1 MIMAKKATGT
11 PHRRLCM
18 LLLSWLFGALVT
30 STAYTQT
37 PISCSGVEQSHITS
51 TAATC
56 PGNGTIT
63 VPTLTQ
69 GYFRLTG
76 PGIDGYIQQDSPVF
90 ESLNAGNFTVTLY
103 CPGQDPRQFPVT
115 VENKHT
121 DLQLALSGSMTCP
134 GLGTITATPSGGFNQ
149 GGAGINYQYSIWP
162 SSQGGANRLDGD
174 VTYGGSNVFNN
185 LAADTY
191 FVRVK
196 DNCNN
201 FYTQTISISPTTPAV
216 AMAVNGAWVCVD
228 GQVLRRI
235 TGNLNSVSGWA
246 ALGYKFKVEEIAE
259 LGGGD
264 CAAASVLSTI
274 VPEKTITQSSDMAFN
289 IPAGVTSYRITT
301 ISPCGTQQVTCHTV
315 PAIGELINLTS
326 RTTLLCTSGTPLA
339 RYAYSFSGNSYTIV
353 YPATIQ
359 ITGTGYSE
367 TINAANSTQ
376 LNGVLS
382 NVPRSAF
389 PLSVTFTDGCNATRT
404 FTVNLPGS
412 TTLNAPGYNRNCV
425 DFGHAN
431 LTFTLSGAFT
441 GIGETGTIYE
451 LLLAS
456 EPDNSTNVVAIGTTT
471 GSAYQNQV
479 YFANVPAGQSY
490 KIRITPANTNPE
502 GPCTGAQVTGTVAIP
517 ANQGLNMTASP
528 TLEKVC
534 NDGTIR
540 WIWNL
545 THNSSNQTASLKV
558 FDENN
563 DEVHSAA
570 NQNAFVIAPGVYTW
584 SIKFTYPGGD
594 GCTKEL
600 TGSQTVE
607 AWQVDPSIDK
617 ALAVVCQDIDGN
629 LQPTGSAM
637 IEFAGY
643 GPFTVERKL
652 SSDANFALV
661 ASNVAGPTYSFSG
674 LIPGSTYQFR
684 ITDQCGKTAVQQ
696 ATVKPLSPR
705 IITNTIQPPCGG
717 GEYRLSGVDYGD
729 PSATYEWSKDGSV
742 IGNEREYVF
751 SNYSPANDGTYK
763 LKVTLLN
770 GCVIRETS
778 ITLDSEQCGEPFPL
792 GSLGDYVWFDANYDG
807 LQDGNE
813 SPAPDVPVYL
823 EAYIGPNAATP
834 EQLANPANWTEIA
847 GTTTDSD
854 GKYLFGD
861 LQTGYYRV
869 RFGSVA
875 GYEYT
880 GYQAGGADSDNR
892 GNNND
897 SNAGTDGYSGP
908 VYIDAYGTGVEKDN
922 MTIDAGLVAYGSI
935 GDYVWF
941 DENLNGL
948 QDGSESPVGNV
959 TVNLYV
965 KDGENWV
972 PAGTTTTDPVTGKYL
987 FDKLK
992 PGTYQVEFIA
1002 PDDREFTQ
1010 HYVNGPSN
1018 TEAPD
1023 SDADRTTGKSGEIV
1037 IDVTLAKGN
1046 VGRDNMTIDA
1056 GLIPTGALP
1065 VKLSHFNAEKTTE
1078 GTALLTWS
1086 TTEETNSSYFDVL
1099 QSADGAS
1106 WQAIGR
1112 VEAKG
1117 NSAGSVRYT
1126 FTDQQPNRGLNY
1138 YRLKIVDLDG
1148 SFEHSNIRSLTFE
1161 GTPLDLTVYPNPV
1174 SDKFSIRVGA
1184 REKISKVELFDSNG
1198 RRAIVNDRYT
1208 AGESIPAKGLS
1219 AGTYV
1224 LKVTMSNG
1232 ALEVRKIVISNK

>member
-1 MIMAKKATGT
+1 MAKKATGS
-11 PHRRLCM
+11 PHRRLCT
-18 LLLSWLFGALVT
+18 LLLSWLFGALVA
-30 STAYTQT
+30 STAYAQT
-37 PISCSGVEQSHITS
+37 PVSCSDVEQSHITS

-69 GYFRLTG
+69 GYFRLKG
-76 PGIDGYIQQDSPVF
+76 PGINGYIQQDSPVF
-90 ESLNAGNFTVTLY
+90 ESLNAGDFTLELY
-103 CPGQDPRQFPVT
+103 CPGQTPKLFSVT

-121 DLQLALSGSMTCP
+121 NLQLSLAGSMTCP
-134 GLGTITATPSGGFNQ
+134 DKGTITATASGGFNQ
-149 GGAGINYQYSIWP
+149 GGAGIDYKYAIWP
-162 SSQGGANRLDGD
+162 SSQGGAGKPDGQ
-174 VTYGGSNVFNN
+174 VSYGSSNVFDD
-185 LAADTY
+185 LAQGTY

-201 FYTQTISISPTTPAV
+201 FFTQTISISPSTPAV
-216 AMAVNGAWVCVD
+216 AMAVSGAWVCVD

-246 ALGYKFKVEEIAE
+246 GLGYKLKVEEIAA

-264 CAAASVLSTI
+264 CAAASVLGTI
-274 VPEKTITQSSDMAFN
+274 VAEKTITQASDMRFD

-359 ITGTGYSE
+359 ITGTGYSK
-367 TINAANSTQ
+367 TINVASSTE

-382 NVPRSAF
+382 DVPRSAF

-404 FTVNLPGS
+404 FTVNLPGATS
-412 TTLNAPGYNRNCV
+412 LNAPGYNRNCV
-425 DFGHAN
+425 DLGHVN

-441 GIGETGTIYE
+441 GIGETGTVYE

-456 EPDNSTNVVAIGTTT
+456 EPDNSTNVVATGTVT

-479 YFANVPAGQSY
+479 RFANVPAGQSY

-502 GPCTGAQVTGTVAIP
+502 GPCTGPQVTGTVTIP
-517 ANQGLNMTASP
+517 ASEGLNMTASP
-528 TLEKVC
+528 ALEKVC

-545 THNSSNQTASLKV
+545 THNSHNQTASLKV

-563 DEVHSAA
+563 NEVHSAS
-570 NQNAFVIAPGVYTW
+570 NQNTFVITPGVYTW
-584 SIKFTYPGGD
+584 SIKFTYSGGE

-607 AWQVDPSIDK
+607 AWQVDPAIDK

-637 IEFAGY
+637 IGFSGY

-652 SSDANFALV
+652 STDADFSLV
-661 ASNVAGPTYSFSG
+661 ASNVAGPEYLFTG
-674 LIPGSTYQFR
+674 LAAGSTYQFR

-705 IITNTIQPPCGG
+705 IITNTHQPPCDGG
-717 GEYRLSGVDYGD
+717 PYTLSAVDYGD
-729 PSATYEWSKDGSV
+729 PSATYEWSKDGDV
-742 IGNEREYVF
+742 IGNDREYVF
-751 SNYSPANDGTYK
+751 PGYTAANDGTYK

-778 ITLDSEQCGEPFPL
+778 ITLNSGECGQPFPL
-792 GSLGDYVWFDANYDG
+792 GSLGDYVWYDDNYDG
-807 LQDGNE
+807 LQDGDE
-813 SPAPDVPVYL
+813 LPAPNVPVSL

-834 EQLANPANWTEIA
+834 EQLANPANWTEVA
-847 GTTTDSD
+847 TATTDGD
-854 GKYLFGD
+854 GKYLFSD

-869 RFGSVA
+869 KFGSVA

-880 GYQAGGADSDNR
+880 GYQTAGPDADNR
-892 GNNND
+892 GEGED
-897 SNAGTDGYSGP
+897 SNAGTGGYSGP
-908 VYIDAYGTGVEKDN
+908 VYIDAYGTGIEKDN

-935 GDYVWF
+935 GDYVWS
-941 DENLNGL
+941 DDDKDGL
-948 QDGSESPVGNV
+948 QDPTEPGVAGV
-959 TVNLYV
+959 TVKLYV
-965 KDGENWV
+965 KDGTDWV
-972 PAGTTTTDPVTGKYL
+972 PAGTTTTDANGKYL

-992 PGTYQVEFIA
+992 PGTYQVEFVA
-1002 PDDREFTQ
+1002 PDGKEFTH
-1010 HYVNGPSN
+1010 HYIGGESSTAPS
-1018 TEAPD
+1018 D
-1023 SDADRTTGKSGEIV
+1023 SDADRTTGKSGEIT
-1037 IDVTLAKGN
+1037 INVTLPVDH
-1046 VGRDNMTIDA
+1046 VGRNNPTIDA
-1056 GLIPTGALP
+1056 GLVPTGALP
-1065 VKLSHFNAEKTTE
+1065 VRLSHFNAEKTTE

-1086 TTEETNSSYFDVL
+1086 TTEEQNSSYFDVL
-1099 QSADGAS
+1099 QSADGSS

-1112 VEAKG
+1112 VEARG
-1117 NSAGSVRYT
+1117 NSFTLAKYT
-1126 FTDQQPNRGLNY
+1126 FTDQTPGKGVNY
-1138 YRLKIVDLDG
+1138 YRLKIVDRDG
-1148 SFEHSNIRSLTFE
+1148 SFEKSNIRSLSFE
-1161 GTPLDLTVYPNPV
+1161 GTASEVTVYPNPV
-1174 SDKFSIRVGA
+1174 SDRFSIKTGA
-1184 REKISKVELFDSNG
+1184 REKVSKVELFDVNG
-1198 RRAIVNDRYT
+1198 RLAIVNDRY
-1208 AGESIPAKGLS
+1208 AEGESIVVKGLS
-1219 AGTYV
+1219 GGTYI
-1224 LKVTMSNG
+1224 LKITMANG
-1232 ALEVRKIVISNK
+1232 ASEIRKIVISNK